1 MIAIDAP
8 TSSSSTSS
16 SSDSKTAKSETKNLI
31 GGKQQNR
38 DNQKTKNS
46 LASAS
51 DAVKDEEAM
60 VMAAGAESDSDDPTG
75 LEGAAFQC
83 RLPYDK
89 MTAQEGSCFPDILQG
104 PQQVCR
110 GF

>member
-16 SSDSKTAKSETKNLI
+16 STDSKTTKSETKNLI

-46 LASAS
+46 LAS

-104 PQQVCR
+104 PQQVCC